1 MPVLGYGQV
10 SSIAP
15 NAIARGYEGIVQNL
29 RQTGQEIAA
38 NVQRVQTNKQV
49 TALGQEMATID
60 PYSPQFPQQMLAVAT
75 KYPMALADQ
84 RGQALMGVLGI
95 AHKDYLAQKMDDKNF
110 GQAVALAGLQS
121 QFRMN
126 ENAAKPSSSTGR
138 FKTISGVGLVD
149 TLAEGGPAVVVEMP
163 EKTYNLNEGAKRID
177 AQGNVIAEG
186 GPRTTATPYSVSG
199 GFVADRTTGQV
210 APLPLNALQGEQL
223 RLRQQQEAAKVQRL
237 QLKDNMDRALREK
250 SMILSKKPDEVSPAE
265 LDRIPFLNAEID
277 KSATRMK
284 ELEVLEMP
292 VSPALMGAPGLGG
305 LNPIQAAPV
314 APVPLPEPS
323 LLPTPA
329 QLPVPQTPK
338 NSGPNWKK
346 FLTPP

>member
-95 AHKDYLAQKMDDKNF
+95 AHKDYLAQKADERNF
-110 GQAVALAGLQS
+110 GQQKEILKLQNTLRGPTMYNTPGGLY
-121 QFRMN
+121 N
-126 ENAAKPSSSTGR
+126 PELSTEG
-138 FKTISGVGLVD
+138 GVGGIVPG
-149 TLAEGGPAVVVEMP
+149 TAPTPKVAAPPRPVVIPGVGGFDPITYDPIPGMQIP
-163 EKTYNLNEGAKRID
+163 EKVAPGEKPMTGDQVAKAKLAQVN
-177 AQGNVIAEG
+177 AQGTQINRVIQGLNSEYQNL
-186 GPRTTATPYSVSG
+186 TTELKNTEDENRKNYINGRLGAIWNEI
-199 GFVADRTTGQV
+199 DLNR
-210 APLPLNALQGEQL
+210 NALKAL
-223 RLRQQQEAAKVQRL
+223 SDEAAKV
-237 QLKDNMDRALREK
+237 
-250 SMILSKKPDEVSPAE
+250 
-265 LDRIPFLNAEID
+265 EIQA
-277 KSATRMK
+277 AT
-284 ELEVLEMP
+284 
-292 VSPALMGAPGLGG
+292 GAPTLGG

-314 APVPLPEPS
+314 PMVPDAAAPSV
-323 LLPTPA
+323 LPTPA